1 MGISMNEESY
11 SIISLIAMNRIRLSL
26 QYQTFVDS
34 GIRRICIY
42 IYSGKPGKFRQK
54 VKSFF
59 LFLITTLLF
68 PVGAIPHYS
77 DHWIFLLEDV

>member
-34 GIRRICIY
+34 GIRRICISIY
-42 IYSGKPGKFRQK
+42 ILYIAGSRENLGKK
-54 VKSFF
+54 
-59 LFLITTLLF
+59 
-68 PVGAIPHYS
+68 
-77 DHWIFLLEDV
+77 